1 MKKLL
6 LTALLMFVILP
17 VIAKNYDFN
26 QNNIVIKT
34 NKEIIISSKLNN
46 DISSTKSFQNDVIT
60 TQLIHDCYYNGE
72 LIAPEGSI
80 IVGKITKLKRS
91 RSITR
96 NAKIKIDFDKIVRP
110 DGIAVSVV
118 AKPLILTSSN
128 NGFVS
133 MLIDDVK
140 MLFMHTLSLVYDQ
153 PNDPNLMFVGY
164 MVANNAVN
172 YTLNKG
178 DEITVPLNTKFNITL
193 KKNLRFIPYK
203 E

>member
-46 DISSTKSFQNDVIT
+46 DISSTKSFQNDVIA

>member
-46 DISSTKSFQNDVIT
+46 DISSTKSSKNDVIT

-80 IVGKITKLKRS
+80 IVGKITELKRS

-133 MLIDDVK
+133 MLMDDVK

>member
-1 MKKLL
+1 
-6 LTALLMFVILP
+6 MFVILP
-17 VIAKNYDFN
+17 VIAKNYYFN

-46 DISSTKSFQNDVIT
+46 DISSTKSSQNDVIT

-80 IVGKITKLKRS
+80 IVGKITELKRS

-164 MVANNAVN
+164 MVANNTVN

>member
-1 MKKLL
+1 MKKFLLTTSLL
-6 LTALLMFVILP
+6 LVMLP
-17 VIAKNYDFN
+17 VFAKNYDFN
-26 QNNIVIKT
+26 QTNIIIKT

-46 DISSTKSFQNDVIT
+46 DISSTKSSKNDVIT
-60 TQLIHDCYYNGE
+60 TQLIYDCYYNGE
-72 LIAPEGSI
+72 LLAPEGSI
-80 IVGKITKLKRS
+80 IVGRITELKRS

-110 DGIAVSVV
+110 DGVAVSIV

-140 MLFMHTLSLVYDQ
+140 MLFIHTLSLVYDQ
-153 PNDPNLMFVGY
+153 PNDANLMFASY

-172 YTLNKG
+172 YAINKG

-193 KKNLRFIPYK
+193 KKNLKFIPYK
-203 E
+203 

>member
-1 MKKLL
+1 
-6 LTALLMFVILP
+6 MFVMLP

-26 QNNIVIKT
+26 ENKIVIKT

-46 DISSTKSFQNDVIT
+46 DISSTKSFKNDVIT

-72 LIAPEGSI
+72 LLAPEGSI
-80 IVGKITKLKRS
+80 IVGKITELKRS

-110 DGIAVSVV
+110 DGIAVSIV

-133 MLIDDVK
+133 MLMDDIK

-172 YTLNKG
+172 YALNKG
-178 DEITVPLNTKFNITL
+178 NEITVPLNTKFNITL

-203 E
+203 

>member
-1 MKKLL
+1 
-6 LTALLMFVILP
+6 MFVMLP
-17 VIAKNYDFN
+17 VIAKNYDFK

-46 DISSTKSFQNDVIT
+46 DISSTQSSKNDIIT
-60 TQLIHDCYYNGE
+60 TQLIYDCYYNGE
-72 LIAPEGSI
+72 LLAPEGSI
-80 IVGKITKLKRS
+80 IVGKITELKRS

-110 DGIAVSVV
+110 DGIAVSIV

-133 MLIDDVK
+133 MLIDDIK

-153 PNDPNLMFVGY
+153 PNDPNLMFAGY

-172 YTLNKG
+172 YALNKG

-193 KKNLRFIPYK
+193 KKNLRFTPYK

>member
-1 MKKLL
+1 
-6 LTALLMFVILP
+6 MFVILP

-46 DISSTKSFQNDVIT
+46 DISSTKSFQNEVIT

-172 YTLNKG
+172 YTLNRG

>member
-17 VIAKNYDFN
+17 AIAKNYDFN

-46 DISSTKSFQNDVIT
+46 DISSTKSSKNDVIT

-80 IVGKITKLKRS
+80 IVGKITELKRS

-133 MLIDDVK
+133 MLMDDVK

>member
-6 LTALLMFVILP
+6 LTVLLMFVILP

-46 DISSTKSFQNDVIT
+46 DISSTKSSQNDVIT

-80 IVGKITKLKRS
+80 IVGKITELKRS

-140 MLFMHTLSLVYDQ
+140 MLFMHTLSLVYDK
-153 PNDPNLMFVGY
+153 PNDPNLMFAGY

-172 YTLNKG
+172 YALNKG
-178 DEITVPLNTKFNITL
+178 NEITVPLNTTFNITL

-203 E
+203 

>member
-17 VIAKNYDFN
+17 VIAKNYDLN

>member
-6 LTALLMFVILP
+6 LTALLMFVMLP

-46 DISSTKSFQNDVIT
+46 DISSTKSSENDVIT

-72 LIAPEGSI
+72 LLAPEGSI

-96 NAKIKIDFDKIVRP
+96 NAKIKINFDKIVRP
-110 DGIAVSVV
+110 DGIAVSIV

-153 PNDPNLMFVGY
+153 PNDPNLIFVGY

-172 YTLNKG
+172 YALNKG

-193 KKNLRFIPYK
+193 KKNLKFVPYG

>member
-1 MKKLL
+1 
-6 LTALLMFVILP
+6 MFVILP

>member
-46 DISSTKSFQNDVIT
+46 DISSTKSFQNEVIT

-172 YTLNKG
+172 YTLNRG